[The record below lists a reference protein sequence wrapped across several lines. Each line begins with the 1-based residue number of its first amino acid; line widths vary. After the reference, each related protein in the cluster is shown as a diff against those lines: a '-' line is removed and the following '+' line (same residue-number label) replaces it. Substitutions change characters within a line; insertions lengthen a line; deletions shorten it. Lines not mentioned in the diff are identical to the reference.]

1 MANTTGKKFGG
12 RERGTPNKLTKELR
26 HAINDFLNNNIEE
39 IQKNFDLLEPK
50 DKLYFY
56 EKILSY
62 TLPKMQSIS
71 TPDIKQVPKI
81 EFVNVSKQFPDE
93 I

>member
-12 RERGTPNKLTKELR
+12 REQGTPNKLTKELR
-26 HAINDFLNNNIEE
+26 EAINNFLTDNIKE

-50 DKLYFY
+50 DKLYFI

-71 TPDIKQVPKI
+71 TPDLKQPKI
-81 EFVNVSKQFPDE
+81 IEFKNVSKQFPNE
-93 I
+93 